1 MKSQN
6 SEWETLIPAD
16 VIEISAFRS
25 AGFVKL
31 HWRSSV
37 GRGLPMYP
45 SSRMTGEDA
54 RFFQNPGN
62 MGRVMNYNFTG
73 SNGDKLA
80 LLIFTPFML
89 NFPMGL

>member
-1 MKSQN
+1 MLVLTLLVLSANPWKMKSQN

-62 MGRVMNYNFTG
+62 MGREG
-73 SNGDKLA
+73 REG
-80 LLIFTPFML
+80 
-89 NFPMGL
+89 